1 MNPQTTSAFVFAG
14 SAVVILGILA
24 AVILLIIKS
33 RRQIKASKD
42 TLEQLGFVIEKKP
55 DSELKRAAFA
65 AVGAPKALHHGHS
78 NIKWVGVA
86 EIESRRV
93 TLLTH
98 AYTVHTGHAMIV
110 IQHIVIGIACPVLL
124 GTVTIAPR
132 NGLRRWF
139 CEKLGLAPK
148 PANWQRELALRFL
161 LNPDKFPRVA
171 DALANPDA
179 QAALALLPKGASLN
193 LADGVVS
200 LSQQAE
206 PRPEVIQPLLESV
219 LRIADVLGSSEQRPV

>member
-1 MNPQTTSAFVFAG
+1 MNAQTTSAFVFA
-14 SAVVILGILA
+14 SSVVVILGILA

-33 RRQIKASKD
+33 RRRIKASQD

-55 DSELKRAAFA
+55 DSELKKAAFA

-78 NIKWVGVA
+78 HVKWVGVG
-86 EIESRRV
+86 EIDDRRV

-98 AYTVHTGHAMIV
+98 SYTIHTGHAMV
-110 IQHIVIGIACPVLL
+110 VVQHVVMGIPCSVRL
-124 GTVTIAPR
+124 GTATIAPR

-139 CEKLGLAPK
+139 CEKFGFATK

-161 LNPDKFPRVA
+161 LNPEKFPRVA
-171 DALANPDA
+171 DAFATSDA
-179 QAALALLPKGASLN
+179 QTALAMLPKGASIH

-200 LSQQAE
+200 ISQPSE
-206 PRPEVIQPLLESV
+206 CRPEVIEPLLESV
-219 LRIADVLGSSEQRPV
+219 FRVGEALETTETRSA